1 MPLSK
6 KVTILALTGF
16 AAGCGQ
22 GNSDNVMSP
31 QSNALT
37 PAEVNEALG
46 PETPVVADN
55 VDGAIILGPNT
66 AVTIQGITAVGTG
79 IVSMVWEEVPY

>member
-6 KVTILALTGF
+6 KVTILALAGF

-55 VDGAIILGPNT
+55 NMLGTGMNGIGEQDENSP
-66 AVTIQGITAVGTG
+66 AVTESATNNSA
-79 IVSMVWEEVPY
+79 E

>member
-6 KVTILALTGF
+6 NVTILALTGF

-55 VDGAIILGPNT
+55 NMLGTDMNGIGEQDENSP
-66 AVTIQGITAVGTG
+66 AVTESATNNSA
-79 IVSMVWEEVPY
+79 E

>member
-37 PAEVNEALG
+37 PAEVSEALG
-46 PETPVVADN
+46 PETPVVAEN
-55 VDGAIILGPNT
+55 NMLGTDMNGIGEQDENSP
-66 AVTIQGITAVGTG
+66 AVTESATNNSA
-79 IVSMVWEEVPY
+79 E